1 MHTQAA
7 WIVDDEYEEK
17 GETAEDEDEEEAM
30 EGGVSLDEEAM
41 EAESEDDDDDT
52 DKEGSVISEQGNGR
66 LGLSSRATSVW
77 EGEIDDRSEIM
88 VRDPI
93 QAYI

>member
-1 MHTQAA
+1 VHIQAA

-17 GETAEDEDEEEAM
+17 GEAAEDEEEAM
-30 EGGVSLDEEAM
+30 EGGASLDEEAM
-41 EAESEDDDDDT
+41 EAESEDDDNDT

-88 VRDPI
+88 VRDLI